1 MKITID
7 IRDIYSPTDVNIII
21 IDDNDNSR
29 LIGLSSYEKF
39 AVKLAL
45 NTALNRI
52 RNSQLI

>member
-45 NTALNRI
+45 NTALNKI
-52 RNSQLI
+52 RDSQLI